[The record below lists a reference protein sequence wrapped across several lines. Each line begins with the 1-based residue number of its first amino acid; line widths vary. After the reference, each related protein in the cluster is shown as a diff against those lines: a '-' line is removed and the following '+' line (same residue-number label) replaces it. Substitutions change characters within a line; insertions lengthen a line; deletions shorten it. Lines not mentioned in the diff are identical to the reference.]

1 LLTPKEFAEDAF
13 WLGFAA
19 LLWIPLY
26 DDFYQTPLSE
36 AFTWLRDRSPLDITL
51 APTTVTGVERQ
62 LPWPVSDNYL
72 GRFKAAQE
80 G

>member
-1 LLTPKEFAEDAF
+1 MPPTTPEIGDDEHESGSDAF
-13 WLGFAA
+13 FQ
-19 LLWIPLY
+19 P
-26 DDFYQTPLSE
+26 
-36 AFTWLRDRSPLDITL
+36 
-51 APTTVTGVERQ
+51 VERQ